1 MTSND
6 WADVSSGFAG
16 RRQRA
21 FGAAR
26 RHTRVVRVLRFAIPV
41 GAVFAL
47 IGMIAVPVAM
57 RWSGVQSVSVA
68 SIGISDGKV
77 RMQTPKLSGYRK
89 DNRPYEVTAVSALQ
103 EIRNPTQ
110 VELQTLTARLQTQQE
125 GWVTV
130 NSRTGFFNTQ
140 SEKLQLNQDV
150 RILTEQGYDIR
161 LNTADVDFKAGTVQS
176 KEPVKVMLGTTTVD
190 ADTLD
195 VKDNGAMISFAG
207 RVKVFIQEAPAR
219 TIVGPE
225 REGSTPRP
233 DLLQQQQGSQP
244 ANGQGAAAPAGPHKE
259 VRQ

>member
-6 WADVSSGFAG
+6 WAAPSSRFAG
-16 RRQRA
+16 GRAGA

-26 RHTRVVRVLRFAIPV
+26 RHTRMVRVLRFAIPV
-41 GAVFAL
+41 GAVFAM

-57 RWSGVQSVSVA
+57 RWSGVESVSVA
-68 SIGISDGKV
+68 SVGISDGKV

-130 NSRTGFFNTQ
+130 NSRTGYFNTQ
-140 SEKLQLNQDV
+140 SEKLQLHEDV

-161 LNTADVDFKAGTVQS
+161 MNTADVDFKAGTVQS
-176 KEPVKVMLGTTTVD
+176 KDPVKVILGTTTVD

-207 RVKVFIQEAPAR
+207 RVKVLIQEAPAR

-225 REGSTPRP
+225 REGSAPRP
-233 DLLQQQQGSQP
+233 DLLQQQQDTQP
-244 ANGQGAAAPAGPHKE
+244 ANAQGAAAPAGPHRE